1 MKRML
6 TIAAIIAAFFIGMA
20 VQKNITHTST
30 ETSIDIID
38 LNKVTGWES
47 SEYGLQL
54 YYEDGSGYWLEK

>member
-20 VQKNITHTST
+20 VQKNVTHTPT
-30 ETSIDIID
+30 ETLVDMS
-38 LNKVTGWES
+38 KVVDWES

>member
-20 VQKNITHTST
+20 VQKNVAHTPT
-30 ETSIDIID
+30 ETLVDMS
-38 LNKVTGWES
+38 KVVDWES

-54 YYEDGSGYWLEK
+54 YFEDGTGYWLEK

>member
-6 TIAAIIAAFFIGMA
+6 TIAAIIAAFFMGMA
-20 VQKNITHTST
+20 VQKNVTHTPT
-30 ETSIDIID
+30 ETTDIID
-38 LNKVTGWES
+38 LNKVIGWES